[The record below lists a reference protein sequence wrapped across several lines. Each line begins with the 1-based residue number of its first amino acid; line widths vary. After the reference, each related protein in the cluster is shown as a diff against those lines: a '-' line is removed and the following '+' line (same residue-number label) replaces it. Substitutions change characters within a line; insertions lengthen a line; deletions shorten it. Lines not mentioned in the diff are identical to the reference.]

1 MNTSLNL
8 PFIPETIT
16 VHLGAPSEEAGNV
29 TVDFPS
35 YIKNAA
41 SSEIYPTWPDSAI
54 YANIYAI
61 ISFALN
67 RIYTQ
72 YYPSRGYDFNITNDT
87 TIDQSFIPGRDI
99 FGNISD
105 IVDEIFNSYVRRQ
118 GTIEPYFT
126 QYCNGTTVTCDGLS
140 QWGTVELANQG
151 KNSIEI
157 LRYYYGDD
165 IEIVNDVPV
174 MGIDNPAPGVV
185 LRFGSTGNE
194 VFSIQVKL
202 NRISKNYPAIPKIS
216 PVDGIFASETEAAV
230 REFQSIFNLDVDG
243 VVGNATWY
251 AIQRVYAAVKRLN
264 DLASEGVTPEEIT
277 NIVSTELDIG
287 DRGRG
292 VRELQY
298 FLNFIAN
305 FNESVPYIEI
315 DGIFGPKTE
324 EAVKAVQMLYGLE
337 PTGVVTLETWDYIY
351 RAYRSL
357 IASLPSDYFGGVTE
371 PYPGFPLRIGIE
383 LDAVR
388 YLQEYLSLISTVY
401 PDVPTPPVNGVFDE
415 ATRQSVIAFQERFGL
430 DPTGV
435 VSSPTWT
442 EITSVYRDIYDGNQM
457 SGTQT
462 PGGVIENQNGG
473 SSST

>member
-8 PFIPETIT
+8 PYIPETIT
-16 VHLGAPSEEAGNV
+16 VHLGPPSAAAGNV

-41 SSEIYPTWPDSAI
+41 SSEIYPTWPDSAL

-72 YYPSRGYDFNITNDT
+72 YYPSRGYSFNITNDT
-87 TIDQSFIPGRDI
+87 AIDQSFVPGRDI

-105 IVDEIFNSYVRRQ
+105 IVDEIFNSYVRRK
-118 GTIEPYFT
+118 GTVEPYFT

-140 QWGTVELANQG
+140 QWGTVELADQG
-151 KNSIEI
+151 LNSIEI

-165 IEIVNDVPV
+165 IEIVTNVPV
-174 MGIDNPAPGVV
+174 MGLDNPVPEVV
-185 LRFGSTGNE
+185 LRYGSTGNE
-194 VFSIQVKL
+194 VFEIQVKL
-202 NRISKNYPAIPKIS
+202 NRISRNYPAIPKIS
-216 PVDGIFASETEAAV
+216 PVDGIFADETEAAV
-230 REFQSIFNLDVDG
+230 REFQSIFNLTVDG
-243 VVGNATWY
+243 LVGNATWY

-264 DLASEGVTPEEIT
+264 DLASEGVSPDEVT
-277 NIVSTELDIG
+277 NIVQTELDIG
-287 DRGRG
+287 DQGTG

-305 FNESVPYIEI
+305 YNESVPYIEI
-315 DGIFGPKTE
+315 DGIFGPRTE
-324 EAVKAVQMLYGLE
+324 AAVKAVQELYGIE

-351 RAYRSL
+351 RAYRGL
-357 IASLPSDYFGGVTE
+357 LESLPDDYFGGVTE
-371 PYPGFPLRIGIE
+371 PYPGFPLRIGMNVE
-383 LDAVR
+383 AVR
-388 YLQEYLSLISTVY
+388 YLQQYLSLISTVY
-401 PDVPTPPVNGVFDE
+401 PEIPAPSETGVFDE
-415 ATRQSVIAFQERFGL
+415 ATRASVIAFQERFGL

-442 EITSVYRDIYDGNQM
+442 RITSVYRDIYGGNQA
-457 SGTQT
+457 SGTQS
-462 PGGVIENQNGG
+462 PGGVIENGNGG
-473 SSST
+473 NA